1 VIDLGH
7 DVAPERMVQTAVE
20 QGAAVIGMSALLTT
34 TMPVMGEVVRLLRD
48 KPPKGTIRTIVGG
61 APVTDAFARE
71 IGADAYGFDA
81 GNAVDVVKAL
91 VGRR

>member
-1 VIDLGH
+1 
-7 DVAPERMVQTAVE
+7 
-20 QGAAVIGMSALLTT
+20 
-34 TMPVMGEVVRLLRD
+34 MPVMGEVVRLLRE
-48 KPPKGTIRTIVGG
+48 KQPSGTIRTIVGG
-61 APVTDAFARE
+61 APVSDAFARE